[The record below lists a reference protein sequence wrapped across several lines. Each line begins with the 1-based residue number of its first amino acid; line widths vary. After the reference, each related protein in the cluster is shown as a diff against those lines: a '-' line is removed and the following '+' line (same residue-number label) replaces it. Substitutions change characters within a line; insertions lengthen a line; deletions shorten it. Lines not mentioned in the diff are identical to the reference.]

1 MSSSPGAADKD
12 EIGRGKKTE
21 TLALVTLTHS
31 PETSL
36 LPCFEGQTHRE
47 RIVGSAEMDSFAAYG
62 SDSSQ
67 DDGIA
72 TESAA
77 VPSFKPAWQTAD
89 EDDSEDE
96 SKEDAQG
103 QKAEAPAAKED
114 HKPVPARADE
124 PAVKRKKLP
133 SALDALNTATP
144 TFLASA
150 PEPEPDEVRPPP
162 PTPC

>member
-1 MSSSPGAADKD
+1 
-12 EIGRGKKTE
+12 
-21 TLALVTLTHS
+21 
-31 PETSL
+31 
-36 LPCFEGQTHRE
+36 
-47 RIVGSAEMDSFAAYG
+47 MDSFAAYG

-72 TESAA
+72 NESAA

-103 QKAEAPAAKED
+103 QKAEAPAAQED

>member
-1 MSSSPGAADKD
+1 MARWPDVDGALCALDAVPKSSDEGRHIARGSA
-12 EIGRGKKTE
+12 EIG
-21 TLALVTLTHS
+21 
-31 PETSL
+31 
-36 LPCFEGQTHRE
+36 
-47 RIVGSAEMDSFAAYG
+47 GSAEMDSFAAYG

-72 TESAA
+72 NESAA